1 MISSFICNCANAF
14 SCSDWQAHDLKCSAR
29 AEVSIFALVRIDL
42 VCADTQAQKPADT
55 APGTSPL
62 KPQEVFSVRDCAHG
76 LGLLPSESKY
86 VSVVCSEHTQELAH
100 CFGHSETCSCFGS
113 IAVTIL
119 K

>member
-1 MISSFICNCANAF
+1 MISSFTCNCANTF
-14 SCSDWQAHDLKCSAR
+14 SCSDWQARCLKCSTHAKG
-29 AEVSIFALVRIDL
+29 SIFALLRIDL

-62 KPQEVFSVRDCAHG
+62 KLQEVFSVRDRAHG

-86 VSVVCSEHTQELAH
+86 VSVVCSEHTQELTH